1 MRVSMALSKK
11 YIRICDLDRYF
22 YRCRKPLPPSF
33 RQQPRAIADLK
44 TGVANLT
51 IAFAFVVLAIAD
63 PRNGIANL
71 TVAVA
76 FAAFADT
83 KPGIGVANLIV
94 AVAFAAFADTK
105 PGIGVANFT
114 MAIAFVALVI
124 ADPQR
129 AIAQHRFCLKLPPV
143 YEGDRA
149 MASPWN

>member
-1 MRVSMALSKK
+1 MALSKK

-83 KPGIGVANLIV
+83 KPGIGVAN
-94 AVAFAAFADTK
+94 
-105 PGIGVANFT
+105 FT